1 MKDPYEVLGVPK
13 TATQEEIKKAYRKL
27 AKQYHPDNYAN
38 NPLADLAAEKFKE
51 INEAYEKLSGGGQQ
65 NAHNGHYGS
74 AYEQNQTG
82 GAGNFTQIR
91 NLINMNRIDEA
102 EQALDQLSNRTAE
115 WFFLKGT
122 IFIRRGWHA
131 QGLNFIQQAVN
142 MEPYNMEYRSAL
154 NSYMNQTRQYRNVGT
169 GMAGGNMS
177 ACDCCQGLLCADCC
191 CECMG
196 GDLIDCC

>member
-51 INEAYEKLSGGGQQ
+51 INEAYECLSGSSHSGY
-65 NAHNGHYGS
+65 HHTGS
-74 AYEQNQTG
+74 QGSSAG
-82 GAGNFTQIR
+82 GAGNFAQIR
-91 NLINMNRIDEA
+91 NLIQMNRIDEA
-102 EQALDQLSNRTAE
+102 ERLLDALPNHGGE

-131 QGLNFIQQAVN
+131 QGLNFIRQAVN
-142 MEPYNMEYRSAL
+142 LEPNNMEYRSVL
-154 NSYMNQTRQYRNVGT
+154 NQYMNQTRQYRDIGN
-169 GMAGGNMS
+169 GMAGGS
-177 ACDCCQGLLCADCC
+177 VSPCDCCQGLICADCC

-196 GDLIDCC
+196 GDLINCC